1 MPFRKDNYMIF
12 YNKDLFDERG
22 VPYPQDGMTLEE
34 FRALAKEMTYGE
46 GADKV
51 YGAHLHTWAKC
62 LWLHPRRIG
71 ESAPM
76 KEA

>member
-51 YGAHLHTWAKC
+51 YGAHLHTWRNAC
-62 LWLHPRRIG
+62 GCIPGALAS
-71 ESAPM
+71 SAPM